1 MDVYLDNAATTKI
14 DKKALECISETYN
27 SCYGN
32 PSSIHKMGYDSEKI
46 FKKNLELI
54 GKPINAKARN
64 ILITSGGT
72 ESNNTALWQIKKLKN
87 KKVLTSRLEHPSIL
101 KYCEFLKN
109 TEKVNCEFY
118 RVNPLG
124 KIDLEDLK
132 EKISKNVG
140 MITLPYVNSEVGL
153 IQDIKRIADFIKNV
167 NKNIL
172 IHVDGVQAFGKIKTN
187 VDELNIDFMSFSSH
201 KIHGPKGIGGL
212 YIKRPEKFIPLMY
225 GGGQQNKL
233 RSGTEDIPSTAAFGK
248 ACQIAHEILDDEF
261 HRITSINKKYRDLL
275 KNNIKDI
282 RFNSEVENS
291 SPYILNLSI
300 KDIKSEVLIHF
311 LEMDEIYISAG
322 TACSSNS
329 KDISPAYE
337 ELKIDKDY
345 IEGTVRISFGR
356 FCSMDDA
363 ELVVEKMSKY
373 TKDIRKMVRS

>member
-54 GKPINAKARN
+54 GKQINSKARN